1 MHFSELRLSDLG
13 GLVNLLHQI
22 ANFKSKVMG
31 ASLTA
36 PENVFRECIKGSGTS
51 NFGVI
56 IYAADSKL
64 VVFKSQYKRVR
75 VQHTLTSSTTVT
87 SCMHASS
94 AKTRTRRRRI
104 KKDPVPSHLT
114 FGSNFALYQVF
125 NPYYIVGRSRYFSI
139 HY

>member
-36 PENVFRECIKGSGTS
+36 PENVFRECIKGQGTS
-51 NFGVI
+51 NFGLI
-56 IYAADSKL
+56 IYAVSK
-64 VVFKSQYKRVR
+64 VVVSKSQYKRVR
-75 VQHTLTSSTTVT
+75 VPRTLTSSTTVT
-87 SCMHASS
+87 SCMHASLV
-94 AKTRTRRRRI
+94 KTRTKSRRI
-104 KKDPVPSHLT
+104 KKDPVHSHLT